1 MCDWL
6 VVVSYIWDK
15 VRMQKSQSSAQ
26 IRLLPQRLMVTRA
39 ESDLISSFLDEG
51 IDSSAA
57 DQF

>member
-1 MCDWL
+1 
-6 VVVSYIWDK
+6 
-15 VRMQKSQSSAQ
+15 MQKSQSSAQ